1 MDAQGLE
8 SFVSEPA
15 AVAGEGVGP
24 QLVQFVAVAFKPKL
38 PCQGFTGA
46 GFVETSTAKNPALA
60 IPVMVPEAGL
70 YTLDF
75 RYANG
80 NGPVNTENKCAICT
94 LRSGGGACSVP
105 WYCPSAAP
113 ASGRTGALS
122 TPRWCASKKVKYPA
136 SGPGA
141 RQHQH
146 EHRREPG
153 HA

>member
-1 MDAQGLE
+1 MVAVDAQGLE

-94 LRSGGGACSVP
+94 LRSGGGGLLGTVVLPQRGTGEWSNRGFINPALVRLEKGKIPCVWP
-105 WYCPSAAP
+105 WSPP
-113 ASGRTGALS
+113 
-122 TPRWCASKKVKYPA
+122 TPT
-136 SGPGA
+136 
-141 RQHQH
+141 
-146 EHRREPG
+146 
-153 HA
+153 